1 MERAPLGAIE
11 WTRGLTDLQII
22 TLAALVVMVVGVL
35 AALVWAMIEGD
46 ANKESGTVS
55 FKREPDERLIWL
67 TPEVVNRLR
76 ALRGPGESYSDVILR
91 LVEGTVSFEREP
103 DDDSERA
110 LIRLDE
116 ESFPDEDF
124 DSTAD
129 VIKGPIETP
138 IRRPRPDH

>member
-1 MERAPLGAIE
+1 
-11 WTRGLTDLQII
+11 
-22 TLAALVVMVVGVL
+22 MVVGVL

-103 DDDSERA
+103 DDDGERA

-124 DSTAD
+124 DSMAD
-129 VIKGPIETP
+129 VTKAYRDSDQAPQTGIFDRKS
-138 IRRPRPDH
+138 